1 MDYHHL
7 LEATGIVVSGV
18 LFYSLAYG
26 WFAPD
31 DPRRRPLWVIV
42 LGLVWGGVTVVLMIS
57 RIQTAEGPF
66 VDGRALPIAL
76 IGLFEGW
83 GAGLIVGL
91 VAAAYRIYLG
101 DSGAPAGV
109 VGILAVAVAGG
120 LAHRWAGGTERVRIH
135 HAFVLAVGT
144 FFITF
149 GAFELLGEPGRT
161 LFARVWPSYLILTV
175 VGLPMLALLMQS
187 IVERRLLAQ
196 ERERFRAVLDDATD
210 AVRIVDADTQRI
222 LDCNRADC
230 ELSGFARD
238 AMLGRDY
245 RQFWPHSRGGRAAR
259 EEPSP
264 EARETGLA
272 RALSVPFLTAAGRTL
287 TVDCT
292 SRIVAYRGRRY
303 EIVIY
308 RDAAERLAGEEARR
322 EAASLRSVNLLAQA
336 AAHEINNPL
345 AIIMGYSQMLEDRLA
360 AESEEGAW
368 ARTSRKAA
376 GRIRDAVA
384 RLNRIVRIE
393 STNSTGTL
401 PPILDTE
408 RSAERRDDDPGSRPR
423 RSA

>member
-31 DPRRRPLWVIV
+31 DPRRRPFWMAT
-42 LGLVWGGVTVVLMIS
+42 LGLAWGAITVVLMIS
-57 RIQTAEGPF
+57 RIETREGVF
-66 VDGRALPIAL
+66 IDARAIPIAL

-83 GAGLIVGL
+83 APALIAGLAASVYRVYLGGAGAGPGVIV
-91 VAAAYRIYLG
+91 
-101 DSGAPAGV
+101 
-109 VGILAVAVAGG
+109 ILAVAVAAG
-120 LAHRWAGGTERVRIH
+120 LAHRWAGGTDRVRVH
-135 HAFVLAVGT
+135 HAFALAIGT

-149 GAFELLGEPGRT
+149 GGFALLGELGRT
-161 LFARVWPSYLILTV
+161 LFARVWPSYLLLTV

-238 AMLGRDY
+238 AMLGRDS
-245 RQFWPHSRGGRAAR
+245 RQFWPQSSGGRAAQ

-264 EARETGLA
+264 EARGTGLA
-272 RALSVPFLTAAGRTL
+272 RALSVPFLTASGRTL
-287 TVDCT
+287 AVDCT
-292 SRIVAYRGRRY
+292 SRTVAYRGRRY

-322 EAASLRSVNLLAQA
+322 EMASLRSVNLLAQA

-360 AESEEGAW
+360 AGSEEGTW
-368 ARTSRKAA
+368 ARTSRTAA

-393 STNSTGTL
+393 STESTGAL

-408 RSAERRDDDPGSRPR
+408 RSAETPDDDTSR
-423 RSA
+423 

>member
-31 DPRRRPLWVIV
+31 DPRRRPLWVIA
-42 LGLVWGGVTVVLMIS
+42 LGLVWGAIAVVLMIS
-57 RIQTAEGPF
+57 RIQTTEGPF
-66 VDGRALPIAL
+66 VDGRAIPIAL

-83 GAGLIVGL
+83 GAGLIAGL
-91 VAAAYRIYLG
+91 AAVAYRIYLG
-101 DSGAPAGV
+101 GSGATAGV
-109 VGILAVAVAGG
+109 VAILAVAVAGG

-149 GAFELLGEPGRT
+149 GAFELRGEPGRT
-161 LFARVWPSYLILTV
+161 LFARVWPLYLLLTV

-210 AVRIVDADTQRI
+210 AVRIVDANTQRI

-238 AMLGRDY
+238 AMLGRDS
-245 RQFWPHSRGGRAAR
+245 RQFWPESGGGRAAR

-264 EARETGLA
+264 EARGTGLA
-272 RALSVPFLTAAGRTL
+272 RALSVPFLTATGRTL
-287 TVDCT
+287 AVDCT
-292 SRIVAYRGRRY
+292 SRTVEYRGRRY

-360 AESEEGAW
+360 AESEEGTW

-393 STNSTGTL
+393 STESTGTL

-408 RSAERRDDDPGSRPR
+408 RSAEQRDDDAR
-423 RSA
+423 R

>member
-31 DPRRRPLWVIV
+31 DPRRRPLWVIA
-42 LGLVWGGVTVVLMIS
+42 LGLVWGAIAVVLMIS
-57 RIQTAEGPF
+57 RIQTTEGPF
-66 VDGRALPIAL
+66 IDGRAIPIAL

-83 GAGLIVGL
+83 GAGLIAGL
-91 VAAAYRIYLG
+91 AAAAYRIYLG
-101 DSGAPAGV
+101 GSGATAGV
-109 VGILAVAVAGG
+109 VAILAVAVAGG

-149 GAFELLGEPGRT
+149 GAFELRGEPGRT
-161 LFARVWPSYLILTV
+161 LFARVWPFYLLLTV

-238 AMLGRDY
+238 AMLGRDS
-245 RQFWPHSRGGRAAR
+245 RQFWPESGGGRAAR

-264 EARETGLA
+264 EARGTGLA
-272 RALSVPFLTAAGRTL
+272 RALSVPFLTATGRTL
-287 TVDCT
+287 AVDCT
-292 SRIVAYRGRRY
+292 SRTVEYRGRRY

-360 AESEEGAW
+360 AESEEGTW

-393 STNSTGTL
+393 STESTGTL

-408 RSAERRDDDPGSRPR
+408 RSAEQRDDDAR
-423 RSA
+423 R

>member
-31 DPRRRPLWVIV
+31 DPRRRPFWIV
-42 LGLVWGGVTVVLMIS
+42 TLGLAWGAITVILMIS
-57 RIQTAEGPF
+57 RIETREGVF
-66 VDGRALPIAL
+66 IDGRSIPIAL

-83 GAGLIVGL
+83 GPAIIVGL
-91 VAAAYRIYLG
+91 AAAAYRAYLG
-101 DSGAPAGV
+101 GNGAGAGV
-109 VGILAVAVAGG
+109 VVILAVAVAAG
-120 LAHRWAGGTERVRIH
+120 LAHRWAGGTERVRVR

-149 GAFELLGEPGRT
+149 GGFALLGEHGRT
-161 LFARVWPSYLILTV
+161 LFARVWPSYLLLTV
-175 VGLPMLALLMQS
+175 AGLPMFALLMES
-187 IVERRLLAQ
+187 IIERRLLAQ

-210 AVRIVDADTQRI
+210 AVRIVDADSQRI

-230 ELSGFARD
+230 ELSGLARD
-238 AMLGRDY
+238 AMLGRDS
-245 RQFWPHSRGGRAAR
+245 RQFWPESGASGAAR
-259 EEPSP
+259 KEPSP
-264 EARETGLA
+264 EARATGLS
-272 RALSVPFLTAAGRTL
+272 RALSVPFMTASGRMRA
-287 TVDCT
+287 VDC
-292 SRIVAYRGRRY
+292 SRRIVAYRGRRY

-345 AIIMGYSQMLEDRLA
+345 AIIMGYSQMLEDRLS
-360 AESEEGAW
+360 AETEEGGW
-368 ARTSRKAA
+368 ARTCRRAG
-376 GRIRDAVA
+376 GRIRDAVG

-393 STNSTGTL
+393 STESAGAL

-408 RSAERRDDDPGSRPR
+408 RSAEQHDDDARP
-423 RSA
+423 

>member
-31 DPRRRPLWVIV
+31 DPRRRPLWVIA
-42 LGLVWGGVTVVLMIS
+42 LGLIWGAIAVVLMIS
-57 RIQTAEGPF
+57 RIQTTEGPF
-66 VDGRALPIAL
+66 VDGRAIPIAL

-83 GAGLIVGL
+83 GAGLIAGL
-91 VAAAYRIYLG
+91 AAVAYRIYLG
-101 DSGAPAGV
+101 GSGATAGV
-109 VGILAVAVAGG
+109 VAILAVAVAGG

-149 GAFELLGEPGRT
+149 GAFELRGEPGRT
-161 LFARVWPSYLILTV
+161 LFARVWPSYLLLTA

-230 ELSGFARD
+230 ELSGFSRD
-238 AMLGRDY
+238 AMVGRDS
-245 RQFWPHSRGGRAAR
+245 RQFWPESAASRASRT
-259 EEPSP
+259 EPSP
-264 EARETGLA
+264 EARATALA
-272 RALSVPFLTAAGRTL
+272 RALSVPFLTASGRTL
-287 TVDCT
+287 AVDC
-292 SRIVAYRGRRY
+292 SRRPVEYRGRRY

-345 AIIMGYSQMLEDRLA
+345 AIIMGYSQMLEERLA
-360 AESEEGAW
+360 AESEEGTW
-368 ARTSRKAA
+368 AHTSRKAA

-393 STNSTGTL
+393 STESTDAL

-408 RSAERRDDDPGSRPR
+408 RSAEKHDDDAR
-423 RSA
+423 R

>member
-7 LEATGIVVSGV
+7 LEATGIVVSAV

-31 DPRRRPLWVIV
+31 DPRQRLLWTIV
-42 LGLVWGGVTVVLMIS
+42 LGLAWGGIAVILMIS
-57 RIQTAEGPF
+57 RIQTRDGSF
-66 VDGRALPIAL
+66 IDGRLIPIAL

-83 GAGLIVGL
+83 GPALIAGLA
-91 VAAAYRIYLG
+91 AAAYRTYLG
-101 DSGAPAGV
+101 GGGAPAGV
-109 VGILAVAVAGG
+109 LTIIAVAAAGG
-120 LAHRWAGGTERVRIH
+120 LAHRWAGGAERVRVH

-149 GAFELLGEPGRT
+149 GGFGLLGERGRT
-161 LFARVWPSYLILTV
+161 LFASVWPSYLLLTV
-175 VGLPMLALLMQS
+175 VGLPMLALLMQN
-187 IVERRLLAQ
+187 IVERRVLAQ

-210 AVRIVDADTQRI
+210 AIRIVDADTHRI

-230 ELSGFARD
+230 ELAGFARD
-238 AMLGRDY
+238 AMLGRDS
-245 RQFWPHSRGGRAAR
+245 RQFWPEPRPGHAAR
-259 EEPSP
+259 EPSP
-264 EARETGLA
+264 EGLA

-287 TVDCT
+287 AVDCT
-292 SRIVAYRGRRY
+292 RRIVAYRGRRY

-345 AIIMGYSQMLEDRLA
+345 AIIMGFSQMLEDRLA
-360 AESEEGAW
+360 AESEEGHW
-368 ARTSRKAA
+368 ARTCRRAA

-384 RLNRIVRIE
+384 RLSRIVRIE
-393 STNSTGTL
+393 STEATGAL

-408 RSAERRDDDPGSRPR
+408 RSARNPDDDAR
-423 RSA
+423 

>member
-31 DPRRRPLWVIV
+31 DPRRRTLWTIV
-42 LGLVWGGVTVVLMIS
+42 LGLAWGAIAVALMIS
-57 RIQTAEGPF
+57 RIQTKEGIF
-66 VDGRALPIAL
+66 IDGRVIPIAL

-83 GAGLIVGL
+83 GAALITGL
-91 VAAAYRIYLG
+91 AATVYRVYLG
-101 DSGAPAGV
+101 GSGAGAGV
-109 VGILAVAVAGG
+109 ITILGVAVAGG

-149 GAFELLGEPGRT
+149 GGFGLLGERGQA
-161 LFARVWPSYLILTV
+161 LFAQVWPSYLVLTV

-187 IVERRLLAQ
+187 IVERWVLAR

-222 LDCNRADC
+222 LDCNHADC
-230 ELSGFARD
+230 ELSGYSRD
-238 AMLGRDY
+238 AMLGRDS
-245 RQFWPHSRGGRAAR
+245 RQFWPESVPGRGAR
-259 EEPSP
+259 EEPAP
-264 EARETGLA
+264 EARPAGLA
-272 RALSVPFLTAAGRTL
+272 RALGVPFLTASGRTL
-287 TVDCT
+287 AVDCT
-292 SRIVAYRGRRY
+292 RRVVAYRGRRY

-360 AESEEGAW
+360 AESEEGVW
-368 ARTSRKAA
+368 ARTSRQAA
-376 GRIRDAVA
+376 VRIRDAVA
-384 RLNRIVRIE
+384 RLGRIVRIE
-393 STNSTGTL
+393 PLEPTGPL

-408 RSAERRDDDPGSRPR
+408 RSAEKRDDDAR
-423 RSA
+423 R

>member
-31 DPRRRPLWVIV
+31 DPRRRPLWVIA
-42 LGLVWGGVTVVLMIS
+42 LGLVWGAIAVVLMIS
-57 RIQTAEGPF
+57 RIQTTEGSF
-66 VDGRALPIAL
+66 VDGRAIPIAL
-76 IGLFEGW
+76 IALFEGW
-83 GAGLIVGL
+83 GPGLIAGLTASV
-91 VAAAYRIYLG
+91 YRVYLG
-101 DSGAPAGV
+101 GAGAPAGV
-109 VGILAVAVAGG
+109 LVILAVATAGG
-120 LAHRWAGGTERVRIH
+120 LAHRWAGGTERVRVH
-135 HAFVLAVGT
+135 HAFLLAVGT

-149 GAFELLGEPGRT
+149 GAFELRGEPGRT
-161 LFARVWPSYLILTV
+161 LFARVWPSYLLLTV

-187 IVERRLLAQ
+187 IIERRLLAQ

-210 AVRIVDADTQRI
+210 AVRIVDADSQRI

-230 ELSGFARD
+230 EIAGFARD
-238 AMLGRDY
+238 AMLGRDS
-245 RQFWPHSRGGRAAR
+245 RQFWPESSASGASRS
-259 EEPSP
+259 EPSP
-264 EARETGLA
+264 EARAMGLS
-272 RALSVPFLTAAGRTL
+272 RALSVPFMTASGRAL
-287 TVDCT
+287 AVDCT
-292 SRIVAYRGRRY
+292 RRIVAYRGRRY

-360 AESEEGAW
+360 AESEEGQW
-368 ARTSRKAA
+368 ARTCRRAA

-384 RLNRIVRIE
+384 RLSRIVRIE
-393 STNSTGTL
+393 STEATGSL

-408 RSAERRDDDPGSRPR
+408 RSAERPDDTPR
-423 RSA
+423 

>member
-31 DPRRRPLWVIV
+31 DPRRRTLWVIA
-42 LGLVWGGVTVVLMIS
+42 LGLVWGAIAVVLMIS
-57 RIQTAEGPF
+57 RIQTTEGPF
-66 VDGRALPIAL
+66 VDGRAIPIAL

-83 GAGLIVGL
+83 GAGLIAGL
-91 VAAAYRIYLG
+91 AAVAYRIYLG
-101 DSGAPAGV
+101 GGGATAGV
-109 VGILAVAVAGG
+109 VAILAVAVAGG

-149 GAFELLGEPGRT
+149 GAFELRGELGRT
-161 LFARVWPSYLILTV
+161 LFARVWSSYLLLTV

-196 ERERFRAVLDDATD
+196 ERERFHAVLDDATD

-230 ELSGFARD
+230 DLSGFARD
-238 AMLGRDY
+238 AMLGRDS
-245 RQFWPHSRGGRAAR
+245 RQFWPGYGGRAAR

-264 EARETGLA
+264 EARRTGLA
-272 RALSVPFLTAAGRTL
+272 RALSVPFLTASGRTL
-287 TVDCT
+287 AVDRSRRTVE
-292 SRIVAYRGRRY
+292 YRGRRY

-393 STNSTGTL
+393 STESTGTL
-401 PPILDTE
+401 TPILDTE
-408 RSAERRDDDPGSRPR
+408 RSAEQRDDDAR
-423 RSA
+423 R

>member
-31 DPRRRPLWVIV
+31 NPRRRPLWVIA
-42 LGLVWGGVTVVLMIS
+42 LGLVWGAIAVVLMIS
-57 RIQTAEGPF
+57 RIQTTEGPF
-66 VDGRALPIAL
+66 IDGRAIPIAL

-83 GAGLIVGL
+83 RAGLIAGL
-91 VAAAYRIYLG
+91 AAVAYRIYLG
-101 DSGAPAGV
+101 GGGAPAGV
-109 VGILAVAVAGG
+109 VAILAVAVAGG
-120 LAHRWAGGTERVRIH
+120 LAHRWAGGTERVRIR
-135 HAFVLAVGT
+135 HAVVLAVGT

-149 GAFELLGEPGRT
+149 GAFELRGEPGRT
-161 LFARVWPSYLILTV
+161 LFARVWPSYLVLTV

-238 AMLGRDY
+238 ALLGRDS
-245 RQFWPHSRGGRAAR
+245 RQFWPQSSGGRAAR

-264 EARETGLA
+264 EARGTGLA
-272 RALSVPFLTAAGRTL
+272 RALSVPFLTATGRAL

-292 SRIVAYRGRRY
+292 SRTVAYRGRRY

-308 RDAAERLAGEEARR
+308 RDAADRLAGEEARR

-360 AESEEGAW
+360 TGSEEGTW

-393 STNSTGTL
+393 STESTGAL

-408 RSAERRDDDPGSRPR
+408 RSAEQHDDDAR
-423 RSA
+423 R

>member
-31 DPRRRPLWVIV
+31 DPRRRTLWTIV
-42 LGLVWGGVTVVLMIS
+42 LGLAWGAIAVALMIS
-57 RIQTAEGPF
+57 RIQTREGF
-66 VDGRALPIAL
+66 FIDGRVIPIAL

-83 GAGLIVGL
+83 GAALITGL
-91 VAAAYRIYLG
+91 AATVYRVYLG
-101 DSGAPAGV
+101 GSGAVAGV
-109 VGILAVAVAGG
+109 ITILAVAVAGG

-149 GAFELLGEPGRT
+149 GGFGLLGERGRT
-161 LFARVWPSYLILTV
+161 LFAQVWPSYLLLTV

-187 IVERRLLAQ
+187 VVERWVLAR
-196 ERERFRAVLDDATD
+196 ERDRFRAVLDDASD

-230 ELSGFARD
+230 ELSGYSRD
-238 AMLGRDY
+238 AMLGRDS
-245 RQFWPHSRGGRAAR
+245 RQFWPEPVPGRDAR
-259 EEPSP
+259 DEPAP
-264 EARETGLA
+264 EARPAGLA
-272 RALSVPFLTAAGRTL
+272 RALSVPFLSASGRTL
-287 TVDCT
+287 AVDCT
-292 SRIVAYRGRRY
+292 RRIVAYRGRRY

-360 AESEEGAW
+360 AESEEGVW
-368 ARTSRKAA
+368 ARTSRQAA
-376 GRIRDAVA
+376 VRIRDAVA
-384 RLNRIVRIE
+384 RLGRIVRIE
-393 STNSTGTL
+393 PLEPTGPL

-408 RSAERRDDDPGSRPR
+408 RSAEKRDDDAR
-423 RSA
+423 R

>member
-31 DPRRRPLWVIV
+31 DPRRRPLWVIA
-42 LGLVWGGVTVVLMIS
+42 LGLVWGAIAVVLMIS

-66 VDGRALPIAL
+66 IDGRALPIAL

-91 VAAAYRIYLG
+91 AAAAYRIYLG
-101 DSGAPAGV
+101 GSGATAGV
-109 VGILAVAVAGG
+109 VAILAVAVAGG

-149 GAFELLGEPGRT
+149 GAFELRGEPGRT
-161 LFARVWPSYLILTV
+161 LFARVWPSYLLLTV

-230 ELSGFARD
+230 ELSGFSRD
-238 AMLGRDY
+238 AMLGRDS
-245 RQFWPHSRGGRAAR
+245 RQFWPQSSGGRAAR
-259 EEPSP
+259 EQPSP
-264 EARETGLA
+264 EARGTGLA
-272 RALSVPFLTAAGRTL
+272 RALSVPFLTASGRTL

-292 SRIVAYRGRRY
+292 SRTVAYRGRRY

-308 RDAAERLAGEEARR
+308 RDAGERLAGEEARR

-345 AIIMGYSQMLEDRLA
+345 AIIMGYSQMLEERLA
-360 AESEEGAW
+360 AESEEGTW

-393 STNSTGTL
+393 STEPTDAL

-408 RSAERRDDDPGSRPR
+408 RSAEKHDDDAR
-423 RSA
+423 R

>member
-31 DPRRRPLWVIV
+31 DPRRRLLWIIA
-42 LGLVWGGVTVVLMIS
+42 LGLIWGAIAIVLMIS
-57 RIQTAEGPF
+57 RIQTKEGVF
-66 VDGRALPIAL
+66 IDGRAIPIAL
-76 IGLFEGW
+76 IALFEGW
-83 GAGLIVGL
+83 WVALIAGLA
-91 VAAAYRIYLG
+91 AAAYRVYLG
-101 DSGAPAGV
+101 GSGALAGV
-109 VGILAVAVAGG
+109 VTILAVAVAGG
-120 LAHRWAGGTERVRIH
+120 LAHRWAGGTERVRFH
-135 HAFVLAVGT
+135 HAFALAVGT
-144 FFITF
+144 FFIIF
-149 GAFELLGEPGRT
+149 GGFGLLGEHGQA
-161 LFARVWPSYLILTV
+161 LFARVWPSYLVLTV
-175 VGLPMLALLMQS
+175 VGLPMLGLLMQS

-230 ELSGFARD
+230 DLSGFARD
-238 AMLGRDY
+238 AMLGRDS
-245 RQFWPHSRGGRAAR
+245 RQFWPESGGRAAR

-264 EARETGLA
+264 EARGTGLA
-272 RALSVPFLTAAGRTL
+272 RALSVPFLTASGRTL
-287 TVDCT
+287 AVDCT

-360 AESEEGAW
+360 AESEEGTW

-376 GRIRDAVA
+376 WRIRDAVA

-393 STNSTGTL
+393 STESTGAL

-408 RSAERRDDDPGSRPR
+408 RSAEKPGGDARP
-423 RSA
+423 